1 VTHGAVTA
9 RTARVTKIETGR
21 ANFLTLM
28 VALDVESRLTEGF
41 TVPHSPEIEEGIAMR
56 PFFAASLV
64 LLMSS
69 ALIIAQES
77 SKPSGEEGHLRALE
91 TAWNHAEQSK
101 DAAALNQLLADTFLY
116 VDYDGALMN
125 KKQFLAS
132 TINGEVQNEQI
143 NNEGMTI
150 QIYGDAAVVNGAY
163 RDKGLEKGKPF
174 SRRGRFTDTWIFRNG
189 AWNCVASQS
198 TLIRQ

>member
-1 VTHGAVTA
+1 
-9 RTARVTKIETGR
+9 
-21 ANFLTLM
+21 M
-28 VALDVESRLTEGF
+28 EGS

-77 SKPSGEEGHLRALE
+77 KPSGEEGHLRALE
-91 TAWNHAEQSK
+91 SAWNHAEQSK
-101 DAAALNQLLADTFLY
+101 DAAALNQLLADTFVY
-116 VDYDGALMN
+116 VDYDGTLMN
-125 KKQFLAS
+125 KKQFLSS
-132 TINGEVQNEQI
+132 TANDEVQNEQI

-150 QIYGDAAVVNGAY
+150 QVYGDAAVVNGSY

-174 SRRGRFTDTWIFRNG
+174 SRHGRFTDTWIYRNG
-189 AWNCVASQS
+189 TWQCVASQS
-198 TLIRQ
+198 TLIKQ

>member
-1 VTHGAVTA
+1 
-9 RTARVTKIETGR
+9 
-21 ANFLTLM
+21 
-28 VALDVESRLTEGF
+28 
-41 TVPHSPEIEEGIAMR
+41 MR
-56 PFFAASLV
+56 SFFAASLA
-64 LLMSS
+64 LLISS

-116 VDYDGALMN
+116 VDYDGTLMN
-125 KKQFLAS
+125 KNEFLAS
-132 TINGEVQNEQI
+132 TVSNEVQNEQI

-150 QIYGDAAVVNGAY
+150 QVYGDAAVVNGAY

-174 SRRGRFTDTWIFRNG
+174 SRHGRFTDTWIFRNG

>member
-1 VTHGAVTA
+1 V
-9 RTARVTKIETGR
+9 TARVTRIETGR
-21 ANFLTLM
+21 ANFLTLL
-28 VALDVESRLTEGF
+28 VVLDVESRLTEGF

-56 PFFAASLV
+56 PFFA
-64 LLMSS
+64 
-69 ALIIAQES
+69 
-77 SKPSGEEGHLRALE
+77 
-91 TAWNHAEQSK
+91 EQSK
-101 DAAALNQLLADTFLY
+101 DAAALNQLLADTFVY

-174 SRRGRFTDTWIFRNG
+174 SRHGRFTDAWISRNG
-189 AWNCVASQS
+189 IWQCVASQS
-198 TLIRQ
+198 TLIKQ

>member
-1 VTHGAVTA
+1 VTDGSGKRTRNQNRNAA
-9 RTARVTKIETGR
+9 RE
-21 ANFLTLM
+21 FLTL
-28 VALDVESRLTEGF
+28 VVVLDVESRLMEGF
-41 TVPHSPEIEEGIAMR
+41 TVPHSSEIEEGIAMR

-77 SKPSGEEGHLRALE
+77 SKPSAEEGHLRALE

-101 DAAALNQLLADTFLY
+101 DAVALNQLLADTFMY
-116 VDYDGALMN
+116 VDYDGTLMN
-125 KKQFLAS
+125 KKEFLAS

-150 QIYGDAAVVNGAY
+150 QVYGDAAVVNGAY

-174 SRRGRFTDTWIFRNG
+174 SRHGRFTDTWILRNG
-189 AWNCVASQS
+189 TWQCVASQS
-198 TLIRQ
+198 TLIKR